1 MVEINK
7 AYKFR
12 IYPNE
17 KQIEIIEKTFGC
29 SRFVYNHFLNQ
40 RNEVYSNEKR
50 CMRYTEQ
57 QNQLPSMKKEFVWL
71 KEIDSTS
78 LQMAL
83 RNLDTAFKNFF
94 QGRVDKPKFKS
105 KRDNYKSYTSN
116 FVNSNIEVK
125 KNKIKLPKLNWVKA
139 KVHRYVEGRI
149 INATVSITPSG
160 KYFVSICVETEV
172 NPLEKVD
179 SIIGLDLGLTHFAI
193 FSTGKKVDNPKYL
206 KKSLERLAKEQKKL
220 SRKQYDSN
228 NYHKQRIKIAK
239 LHEYITNQRN
249 NFIHQLSKRII
260 NENQVIIL
268 EDLSV
273 KDMLKDKDLARSI
286 SDVSWSKFITM
297 LEYKS
302 KWYDRVLHK
311 IDRYFPSSKICNNCG
326 YVIEELPLYIRKWD
340 CPSCN
345 TVGIDRDINSAK
357 NILQQGLLKLA

>member
-1 MVEINK
+1 MLEINK

-17 KQIEIIEKTFGC
+17 KQMEIIEKTFGC

-50 CMRYTEQ
+50 CMKYTEQ
-57 QNQLPSMKKEFVWL
+57 QNQLPSMKKEFTWL

-78 LQMAL
+78 LQMTL
-83 RNLDTAFKNFF
+83 RNLDIAFKNFF
-94 QGRVDKPKFKS
+94 QGRANKPKFKS
-105 KRDNYKSYTSN
+105 KRDNYKSYISN

-149 INATVSITPSG
+149 INAVVSITPSG
-160 KYFVSICVETEV
+160 KYFVSICVETEIE
-172 NPLEKVD
+172 PLGNID
-179 SIIGLDLGLTHFAI
+179 SNIGIDLGLTHFAI
-193 FSTGKKVDNPKYL
+193 FSTGKKIDNPKYL
-206 KKSLERLAKEQKKL
+206 KKSLEKLAKEQKKL
-220 SRKQYDSN
+220 SRKEYDSS
-228 NYHKQRIKIAK
+228 NYHKQRMKVAK
-239 LHEYITNQRN
+239 LHEFITNQRAD
-249 NFIHQLSKRII
+249 FIHQLSKRIVS
-260 NENQVIIL
+260 ENQVVIL

-286 SDVSWSKFITM
+286 LDVSWSKFVAM

-302 KWYDRVLHK
+302 KWCDRLLHK
-311 IDRYFPSSKICNNCG
+311 INRYFPSSKICNNCG
-326 YVIEELPLYIRKWD
+326 YVVEELPLHIRNWD

-357 NILQQGLLKLA
+357 NILKQGLLELA